1 VIAIIG
7 VLVGLLLPAVQAARE
22 SARRSRCQS
31 NMRQIGLAFANCAD
45 AKRYYPA
52 AMYSAEAADTAIFP
66 SPPEGNPARREHS
79 WRVLV
84 MPFMEEQSAIAT
96 YNWNKHWYDA
106 TSNSTPAR
114 PVDAALGVPPDCN
127 LAVGAK
133 PVAVY
138 ACTSAPPRNLAAIT
152 VPASPDGDSARGSI
166 SAVRLSAL
174 ATSDYET
181 MTAVKLGV
189 LSPERYTI
197 ESSKG
202 LLDKDRITRAR
213 QITDGLSK
221 TLLVVEA
228 AGKPNTWQAGKM
240 VSNPLGPRLYA
251 QGISWADNLGP
262 FKLDGF
268 RPDGT
273 ARASAN
279 AGVAMNASNEGEC
292 YSFHRGGANVVFGDT
307 STRFIAD
314 SIDLATFCGL
324 ITRAGGEATATAP

>member
-1 VIAIIG
+1 
-7 VLVGLLLPAVQAARE
+7 
-22 SARRSRCQS
+22 
-31 NMRQIGLAFANCAD
+31 
-45 AKRYYPA
+45 
-52 AMYSAEAADTAIFP
+52 
-66 SPPEGNPARREHS
+66 
-79 WRVLV
+79 
-84 MPFMEEQSAIAT
+84 MEEQSAIAT
-96 YNWNKHWYDA
+96 YNWKKHWYDT

-127 LAVGAK
+127 LAAGTK
-133 PVAVY
+133 PVAIY
-138 ACTSAPPRNLAAIT
+138 ACTSAPPRTLAAIT
-152 VPASPDGDSARGSI
+152 VPASPDGDSARPATA
-166 SAVRLSAL
+166 AVRLSAL

-189 LSPERYTI
+189 LSPERYTT
-197 ESSKG
+197 ESCKG
-202 LLDKDRITRAR
+202 LLDKDRLTRAR
-213 QITDGLSK
+213 QVTDGLSK

-240 VSNPLGPRLYA
+240 VSNPLGPRIYA

-273 ARASAN
+273 ARAAAN
-279 AGVAMNASNEGEC
+279 AGVAMNASNEGES

>member
-7 VLVGLLLPAVQAARE
+7 VLVGMLLPAVQAARE

-52 AMYSAEAADTAIFP
+52 AMYSTDAADTAVFP
-66 SPPEGNPARREHS
+66 RPPEGNPSRREHS

-96 YNWNKHWYDA
+96 YNWNKHWYDT

-127 LAVGAK
+127 LAAGAK
-133 PVAVY
+133 PVAMY
-138 ACTSAPPRNLAAIT
+138 ACTSAPPRTLAAIT
-152 VPASPDGDSARGSI
+152 VPASPDGDSARPATA
-166 SAVRLSAL
+166 AVRLSAL

-181 MTAVKLGV
+181 MTAVKVGV
-189 LSPERYTI
+189 LSPERYTT
-197 ESSKG
+197 ESGKG
-202 LLDKDRITRAR
+202 LLDKDFITRPR

-240 VSNPLGPRLYA
+240 VSNPLGPIIYA

-273 ARASAN
+273 GRAAAN
-279 AGVAMNASNEGEC
+279 AGVAMNASNEGES

-314 SIDLATFCGL
+314 SIDIAAFCGL
-324 ITRAGGEATATAP
+324 ITRAGGESTGNVP